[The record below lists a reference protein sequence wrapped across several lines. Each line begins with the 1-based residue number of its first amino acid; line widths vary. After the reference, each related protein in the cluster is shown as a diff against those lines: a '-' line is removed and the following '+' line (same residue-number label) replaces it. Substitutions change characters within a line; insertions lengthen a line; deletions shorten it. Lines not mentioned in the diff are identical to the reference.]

1 MQATRIIRREPVL
14 ISATLRITTTAS
26 TKLDIVRLLRSLVE
40 PTRVE
45 TGCVSCALY
54 TDLQDPNV
62 VVWVEEWSSRDNL
75 ERHLRST
82 KYRKILEALEMS
94 QQSPDVRFNTVVE
107 TSGMRLIE
115 EARGIEPK

>member
-1 MQATRIIRREPVL
+1 MQAARIIRREPAL

-26 TKLDIVRLLRSLVE
+26 TKPEIVRLLRSLVE